1 MVVVRKVKTMKKI
14 FIVLFFLWT
23 MLPHPQVQAALISK
37 QQEINMGKDVAAQL
51 ENQYGL
57 VHDDELQDRI
67 NRIGQNL
74 VQYCGRKDLNYTFK
88 VLNSQDVNAMAC
100 PGGFIYV
107 FKGLID
113 LMPSDDELAGVIGHE
128 IGHIVK
134 RHTVHQVEK
143 QLALSLLTI
152 IAAAGSGDA
161 GAGLVLAS
169 TTSQALM
176 AGYSRHDEG
185 EADMQGIDLTEKAG
199 YNPYSI
205 YITMCKL
212 DDLSKEKS
220 VPDYGIFASHPDTAT
235 RKVKALKALEP
246 LHITPIVTMNA
257 DGSWTVSDTNWRFVF
272 NNGAG
277 SDKPEYRARLMAGA
291 MYVIKQHKPIDET
304 HFITADSDNY
314 SDVYYE
320 NTKIL
325 RVFQQDCPPNVGFS
339 DYAATLAAKLQQ
351 WAVTMN
357 KPAVVIKQT
366 VDKTMLNKTT
376 VHKQGGKAA

>member
-1 MVVVRKVKTMKKI
+1 MKKI
-14 FIVLFFLWT
+14 FIVLFFFWT

-74 VQYCGRKDLNYTFK
+74 VQYCGRKDLKYTFK

-128 IGHIVK
+128 IGHVVK

-143 QLALSLLTI
+143 QLARSLLTI

-161 GAGLVLAS
+161 GAGLVLAT

-185 EADMQGIDLTEKAG
+185 EADAQGTDLTLQAG

-212 DDLSKEKS
+212 DDLSKEKN

-235 RKVKALKALEP
+235 RKMKALKALEP
-246 LHITPIVTMNA
+246 LHITPTVTLNANGSAIVK
-257 DGSWTVSDTNWRFVF
+257 DTNWQFTF
-272 NNGAG
+272 NNGIG
-277 SDKPEYRARLMAGA
+277 SDKVEYRARLMAGA
-291 MYVIKQHKPIDET
+291 MYVLKQHRPIDET
-304 HFITADSDNY
+304 HFITADGDNY

-320 NTKIL
+320 NTRIV
-325 RVFQQDCPPNVGFS
+325 RIYPQDCPPGQNVS
-339 DYAATLAAKLQQ
+339 DYANVIATQLQQ
-351 WAVTMN
+351 WAVT
-357 KPAVVIKQT
+357 V
-366 VDKTMLNKTT
+366 NKTVT
-376 VHKQGGKAA
+376 MNQQGGKAA

>member
-1 MVVVRKVKTMKKI
+1 
-14 FIVLFFLWT
+14 
-23 MLPHPQVQAALISK
+23 
-37 QQEINMGKDVAAQL
+37 MGKDVAMQL

-67 NRIGQNL
+67 NRIGQSL
-74 VQYCGRKDLNYTFK
+74 VQYCGRKDLTYTFK

-128 IGHIVK
+128 IGHVVK

-185 EADMQGIDLTEKAG
+185 EADTQGIDLTVKAG

-212 DDLSKEKS
+212 DDLSKEKD
-220 VPDYGIFASHPDTAT
+220 VPDYGIFASHPDTAL
-235 RKVKALKALEP
+235 RKARALKALEP
-246 LHITPIVTMNA
+246 LHITPIVTMGN
-257 DGSWTVSDTNWRFVF
+257 GSATVTDPDWKFTF
-272 NNGAG
+272 NNGVG
-277 SDKPEYRARLMAGA
+277 SNKPEYRARLMAGA

-325 RVFQQDCPPNVGFS
+325 RIYPQDCPPGQNFS
-339 DYAATLAAKLQQ
+339 EYATNIAAQLQQ
-351 WAVTMN
+351 WAITAN
-357 KPAVVIKQT
+357 KAVA
-366 VDKTMLNKTT
+366 N
-376 VHKQGGKAA
+376 KQGGKAA

>member
-1 MVVVRKVKTMKKI
+1 MFT
-14 FIVLFFLWT
+14 
-23 MLPHPQVQAALISK
+23 
-37 QQEINMGKDVAAQL
+37 G
-51 ENQYGL
+51 
-57 VHDDELQDRI
+57 
-67 NRIGQNL
+67 
-74 VQYCGRKDLNYTFK
+74 
-88 VLNSQDVNAMAC
+88 
-100 PGGFIYV
+100 
-107 FKGLID
+107 
-113 LMPSDDELAGVIGHE
+113 
-128 IGHIVK
+128 
-134 RHTVHQVEK
+134 
-143 QLALSLLTI
+143 
-152 IAAAGSGDA
+152 
-161 GAGLVLAS
+161 
-169 TTSQALM
+169 
-176 AGYSRHDEG
+176 
-185 EADMQGIDLTEKAG
+185 
-199 YNPYSI
+199 YSI

-212 DDLSKEKS
+212 DDLGKEKS